1 LKKGFERVSRI
12 ISTFQKRQ
20 NRIRRWKR
28 KTDSGRFDA
37 SWFMSSVIENKIK
50 RDFRGVTDIVVH
62 MEPMEEE
69 RWKNK
74 RQV

>member
-1 LKKGFERVSRI
+1 LKKRFERVSRI

-28 KTDSGRFDA
+28 KTGPGRFDA
-37 SWFMSSVIENKIK
+37 SRFMSSAIENNIK

-69 RWKNK
+69 G
-74 RQV
+74 